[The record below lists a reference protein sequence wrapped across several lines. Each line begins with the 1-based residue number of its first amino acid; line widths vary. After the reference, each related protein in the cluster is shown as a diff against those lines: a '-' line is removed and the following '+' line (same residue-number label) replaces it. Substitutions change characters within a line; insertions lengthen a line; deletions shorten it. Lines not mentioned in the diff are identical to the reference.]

1 MKRKRFTTDQI
12 TAALKEHAAGVPAT
26 EICRRPGIA
35 DNTFYR
41 WKSKYGGME
50 ASAARRLKEL
60 EDENSRLKRIVGEQ
74 QLEITALKDV
84 LSRKW

>member
-26 EICRRPGIA
+26 EICRRLGIA

>member
-12 TAALKEHAAGVPAT
+12 TAALKEHAAGVPAA
-26 EICRRPGIA
+26 EICRQLGIA
-35 DNTFYR
+35 GNTFYR

-50 ASAARRLKEL
+50 ASEARRLKQL

>member
-12 TAALKEHAAGVPAT
+12 TAALKEHAAGVPAA
-26 EICRRPGIA
+26 EICRKLGIA

-50 ASAARRLKEL
+50 ASEARRLKEL